1 MEDMA
6 EKTHKGLPAELDPD
20 HTGVR
25 KSDYATTAYVIV
37 NP

>member
-1 MEDMA
+1 MADMA

-25 KSDYATTAYVIV
+25 KRFVILL
-37 NP
+37 